1 MPKIRSAKKA
11 LRQNITRR
19 KNNLKRKEAYKA
31 AIKEIKKALTSKDT
45 EKAKSLISKA
55 FQTLDKAAK
64 LGVIKK
70 NKSSRL
76 KSRLS
81 RKLTSSKS

>member
-1 MPKIRSAKKA
+1 MPITKSAEKA

-19 KNNLKRKEAYKA
+19 KNNLKRKETYKA
-31 AIKEIKKALTSKDT
+31 AIKEIKKALASKDA

-55 FQTLDKAAK
+55 FQALDKAAK
-64 LGVIKK
+64 IGVIKK

-76 KSRLS
+76 KSRLTKRLS
-81 RKLTSSKS
+81 RKS